1 MADWMKAINKMGV
14 LMAQPKQETTEPN
27 GRKPYDVAVSP
38 STRRQVS
45 KLLSSALS
53 QQVIDPSC
61 DLIGFLDIDGVRSTI
76 ASLKNAFP
84 DNFTHLFAAKSN
96 TMLATLKLVRECGM
110 GCEVASA
117 SELEQAV
124 RAGFTADEISFDEPA
139 KTASTLKRIIDLGVG
154 LHLDN
159 FDEFALVE
167 DLAKDSPPKG
177 PAGFRL
183 NPQRGGGAIAST
195 STATPTSKFGVGMR
209 DAGNRSRL
217 IELYRTVPWLNRLH
231 VHVGA
236 QGCSFELM
244 AASIR
249 DVIDL
254 AAEINAGLPEQK
266 VTAIDIGGGLPVN
279 FMSDEISPTFKEYAD
294 FLRPHLPE
302 LFDGSYQVFTEFGR
316 SILAKNGLLASRV
329 EYVKQMGGKNIAI
342 GHAGAQI
349 AARTVFSPNDWALR
363 FSVYDQQGHAKDG
376 NFETYDLA
384 GPCCFSG
391 DLIARDIELPG
402 IAAHDWVVAHD
413 TGAYYFAIP
422 YFFNA
427 LPVPAIYGI
436 DWADRSNGE
445 PQFIEFRKQQ
455 TIDAVLDLIG

>member
-1 MADWMKAINKMGV
+1 MGQE
-14 LMAQPKQETTEPN
+14 ATKQTTMIGREPYS
-27 GRKPYDVAVSP
+27 RAVSNA
-38 STRRQVS
+38 TREKVTS
-45 KLLSSALS
+45 LLTSAIS
-53 QQVIDPSC
+53 QGVIGSSC
-61 DLIGFLDIDGVRSTI
+61 DLIGFLDIDGVKATVN
-76 ASLKNAFP
+76 SLKSAFP
-84 DNFTHLFAAKSN
+84 GHFTHLFAAKSN
-96 TMLATLKLVRECGM
+96 TMLSTLKLVRECGM

-117 SELEQAV
+117 SELEQAI
-124 RAGFTADEISFDEPA
+124 RAGFTAGEISFDEPA
-139 KTASTLKRIIDLGVG
+139 KTKSTLQRIIDLGVG
-154 LHLDN
+154 LHIDN
-159 FDEFALVE
+159 FDEYEIVA
-167 DLAKDSPPKG
+167 DIASKTAPTG

-209 DAGNRSRL
+209 DAGNRERL

-254 AAEINAGLPEQK
+254 ADEINDGLPEQK

-302 LFDGSYQVFTEFGR
+302 LFSGKYKIFTEFGR
-316 SILAKNGLLASRV
+316 SILAKNGLLASKT

-349 AARTVFSPNDWALR
+349 AARTVFGPVDWALR
-363 FSVYDQQGHAKDG
+363 FSVYDQNGKAKAG
-376 NFETYDLA
+376 SMKEYDLA

-391 DLIARDIELPG
+391 DLIARDIELPE
-402 IAAHDWVVAHD
+402 IEAHDWLVAHD

-427 LPVPAIYGI
+427 LPVPAIYGYSFDGGENGTPVFEEYRKEQSI
-436 DWADRSNGE
+436 D
-445 PQFIEFRKQQ
+445 Q
-455 TIDAVLDLIG
+455 VLALIG